1 MEVSTRQ
8 LRAFRLVA
16 QHRNFTRAAEAL
28 FITPSGL
35 SVLIREL
42 ESRVGFRL
50 FERTT
55 RHVELTP
62 HGRELLAVI
71 QRSLEELDA
80 AIANI
85 GRSAKRSSQ
94 SISLGTTPLV
104 AANILPPAMREFRKQ
119 RPDLRIQLFDA
130 DLPTL
135 IKMVEAGKLDMSLG
149 IFKGMAGVRR
159 EPFFRFSL
167 MVARAATEGERPRP
181 ATTPWSALNGE
192 TLISL
197 SSGHPHQQLID
208 KHLAQAG
215 VKVQIGSVVN
225 LLDTQI
231 ALVEAEEGIAIIP
244 SFGLPAC
251 RNRKVVMSQLINPVV
266 RFEFHLISNR
276 AKKLPP
282 GADEFASFLKSYI
295 ARWAGT
301 RWRSLARPA
310 RLALPH
316 GERHG
321 VRTCG
326 KTHPNSTASSF
337 KSPLIRSRK
346 RIDHRSRWHHPERQG
361 AMMR

>member
-8 LRAFRLVA
+8 LRAFRLAA
-16 QHRNFTRAAEAL
+16 QYHNFARAAEAL

-35 SVLIREL
+35 SVLIKEL

-50 FERTT
+50 FDRTT
-55 RHVELTP
+55 RHVALTP
-62 HGRELLAVI
+62 HGRELLVVI

-80 AIANI
+80 AIANV
-85 GRSAKRSSQ
+85 GRSAKLDHQ

-119 RPDLRIQLFDA
+119 RPDVRIQLFDA

-135 IKMVEAGKLDMSLG
+135 IQMVEAGKLDMSLG
-149 IFKGMAGVRR
+149 IFKAMPDVRR

-167 MVARAATEGERPRP
+167 MVARAAKDDIQPRR
-181 ATTPWSALNGE
+181 TTTWSALDGE

-197 SSGHPHQQLID
+197 SPGHPHQQLID
-208 KHLAQAG
+208 KHIAQAG
-215 VKVQIGSVVN
+215 VKVQIGSLVN

-244 SFGLPAC
+244 SFGMPAC

-266 RFEFHLISNR
+266 RFDFHIISR
-276 AKKLPP
+276 RGRELPP

-295 ARWAGT
+295 ASWAG
-301 RWRSLARPA
+301 RA
-310 RLALPH
+310 
-316 GERHG
+316 G
-321 VRTCG
+321 V
-326 KTHPNSTASSF
+326 
-337 KSPLIRSRK
+337 L
-346 RIDHRSRWHHPERQG
+346 
-361 AMMR
+361 

>member
-1 MEVSTRQ
+1 MEVTTRQ

-16 QHRNFTRAAEAL
+16 QHRNFARAAEAI

-35 SVLIREL
+35 SVLIKEL

-85 GRSAKRSSQ
+85 GRSAKRDRR

-119 RPDLRIQLFDA
+119 RPDVRIQLFDA

-135 IKMVEAGKLDMSLG
+135 IQMVEAGKLDMSLG
-149 IFKGMAGVRR
+149 IFKAMPDVRR

-167 MVARAATEGERPRP
+167 MVARAAKDDIEPRR
-181 ATTPWSALNGE
+181 TTTWSALAGE

-197 SSGHPHQQLID
+197 SAGHPHQQLID

-215 VKVQIGSVVN
+215 VKIQIGSIVN

-244 SFGLPAC
+244 SFGMPAC
-251 RNRKVVMSQLINPVV
+251 RNRKVVMSQLINPVA
-266 RFEFHLISNR
+266 RFDFHIISRRGR
-276 AKKLPP
+276 ALPP
-282 GADEFASFLKSYI
+282 GADEFTSFLKSYI
-295 ARWAGT
+295 ATWAG
-301 RWRSLARPA
+301 RA
-310 RLALPH
+310 
-316 GERHG
+316 G
-321 VRTCG
+321 V
-326 KTHPNSTASSF
+326 
-337 KSPLIRSRK
+337 L
-346 RIDHRSRWHHPERQG
+346 
-361 AMMR
+361 

>member
-50 FERTT
+50 FDRTT
-55 RHVELTP
+55 RQVELTV
-62 HGRELLAVI
+62 HGEQLLAVI
-71 QRSLEELDA
+71 QRSLEELDT

-85 GRSAKRSSQ
+85 GRSVKRSQQ

-104 AANILPPAMREFRKQ
+104 AANILPPAMREFHKH
-119 RPDLRIQLFDA
+119 RPEVRIQLFDA

-135 IKMVEAGKLDMSLG
+135 VKMVEAGRLDMGLG
-149 IFKGMAGVRR
+149 IFKAMAGVRC

-167 MVARAATEGERPRP
+167 MVARPAKGDIPAR
-181 ATTPWSALNGE
+181 ATTTWSSLNGE

-244 SFGLPAC
+244 SFGMPAC
-251 RNRKVVMSQLINPVV
+251 RNRKVVVSKLINPVACIDF
-266 RFEFHLISNR
+266 RLISSR
-276 AKKLPP
+276 GKELPP
-282 GADEFASFLKSYI
+282 GADEFTSFLKSYI
-295 ARWAGT
+295 ATWAG
-301 RWRSLARPA
+301 RA
-310 RLALPH
+310 
-316 GERHG
+316 G
-321 VRTCG
+321 V
-326 KTHPNSTASSF
+326 
-337 KSPLIRSRK
+337 L
-346 RIDHRSRWHHPERQG
+346 
-361 AMMR
+361 

>member
-42 ESRVGFRL
+42 ENRVGFRL

-55 RHVELTP
+55 RHVGLTP
-62 HGRELLAVI
+62 HGGELLAVI
-71 QRSLEELDA
+71 QKSLEELDA

-85 GRSAKRSSQ
+85 GRSARRSHQ

-104 AANILPPAMREFRKQ
+104 AANVLPPAMREFRKQ
-119 RPDLRIQLFDA
+119 RPDVRIQIFDA

-135 IKMVEAGKLDMSLG
+135 IKMVETGKLDMSLG
-149 IFKGMAGVRR
+149 IFKAMAGVRR

-167 MVARAATEGERPRP
+167 MVARAAKDDIPPRG
-181 ATTPWSALNGE
+181 TTSWTALNGE

-208 KHLAQAG
+208 KQLAQAG
-215 VKVQIGSVVN
+215 VKVQLGSTVN

-244 SFGLPAC
+244 SFGMPAC
-251 RNRKVVMSQLINPVV
+251 RNRKVVVSQLVNPVV
-266 RFEFHLISNR
+266 RFDFHLISTR
-276 AKKLPP
+276 GKELPP
-282 GADEFASFLKSYI
+282 GADEFTSFLKSYI
-295 ARWAGT
+295 ATWAG
-301 RWRSLARPA
+301 RA
-310 RLALPH
+310 
-316 GERHG
+316 G
-321 VRTCG
+321 V
-326 KTHPNSTASSF
+326 
-337 KSPLIRSRK
+337 L
-346 RIDHRSRWHHPERQG
+346 
-361 AMMR
+361 

>member
-16 QHRNFTRAAEAL
+16 QHRNFTRAAEAI

-35 SVLIREL
+35 SVLIKEL

-50 FERTT
+50 FDRTT
-55 RHVELTP
+55 RHVVLTP
-62 HGRELLAVI
+62 QGTELLAVI
-71 QRSLEELDA
+71 QRNLEELDA
-80 AIANI
+80 SITNI
-85 GRSAKRSSQ
+85 GRSAKRSHQ

-119 RPDLRIQLFDA
+119 RPDVRIQLFDA

-135 IKMVEAGKLDMSLG
+135 IQMVDKLDMSLG
-149 IFKGMAGVRR
+149 IFKAMPDVRR

-167 MVARAATEGERPRP
+167 MVARAAKDDIPPRR
-181 ATTPWSALNGE
+181 TTTWSALDGE

-197 SSGHPHQQLID
+197 SPGHPHQQLID

-215 VKVQIGSVVN
+215 VKLQIGSIVN

-244 SFGLPAC
+244 SFGMPAC

-266 RFEFHLISNR
+266 RFDFHIISR
-276 AKKLPP
+276 RGRELPP
-282 GADEFASFLKSYI
+282 GADEFTSFLKSYI
-295 ARWAGT
+295 AIWAG
-301 RWRSLARPA
+301 RA
-310 RLALPH
+310 
-316 GERHG
+316 G
-321 VRTCG
+321 V
-326 KTHPNSTASSF
+326 
-337 KSPLIRSRK
+337 L
-346 RIDHRSRWHHPERQG
+346 
-361 AMMR
+361 

>member
-8 LRAFRLVA
+8 LRAFRLAA
-16 QHRNFTRAAEAL
+16 QHHNFARAAEAL
-28 FITPSGL
+28 FITPSGI
-35 SVLIREL
+35 SVLIKEL

-50 FERTT
+50 FDRTT

-62 HGRELLAVI
+62 QGRELLAVI

-80 AIANI
+80 SITNI
-85 GRSAKRSSQ
+85 GRSAKRDQQ

-119 RPDLRIQLFDA
+119 RPDVRIQLFDA

-135 IKMVEAGKLDMSLG
+135 IQMVEAGKLDMSLG
-149 IFKGMAGVRR
+149 IFKAMPDVRR

-167 MVARAATEGERPRP
+167 MVARAAKDDIQPRR
-181 ATTPWSALNGE
+181 TTTWSALDGE

-197 SSGHPHQQLID
+197 SPGHPHQQLID

-215 VKVQIGSVVN
+215 VKVQIGSIVN

-244 SFGLPAC
+244 SFGMPAC

-266 RFEFHLISNR
+266 RFDFHIISR
-276 AKKLPP
+276 RGRELAP
-282 GADEFASFLKSYI
+282 GADEFTSFLKSYI
-295 ARWAGT
+295 ATWAG
-301 RWRSLARPA
+301 RA
-310 RLALPH
+310 
-316 GERHG
+316 G
-321 VRTCG
+321 V
-326 KTHPNSTASSF
+326 
-337 KSPLIRSRK
+337 L
-346 RIDHRSRWHHPERQG
+346 
-361 AMMR
+361 